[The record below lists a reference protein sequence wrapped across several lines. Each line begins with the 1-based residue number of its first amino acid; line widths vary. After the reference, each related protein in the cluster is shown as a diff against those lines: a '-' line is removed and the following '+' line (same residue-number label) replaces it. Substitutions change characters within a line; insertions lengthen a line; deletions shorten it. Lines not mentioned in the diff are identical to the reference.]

1 MLYGSETWLVKKENK
16 ITIQRAEIRIIKW
29 MYGIK
34 VTGSWFICSER
45 REVLD

>member
-1 MLYGSETWLVKKENK
+1 MASEERE
-16 ITIQRAEIRIIKW
+16 QDDDSAAEIRIIRW